1 MCGPM
6 SKRT

>member
-1 MCGPM
+1 M